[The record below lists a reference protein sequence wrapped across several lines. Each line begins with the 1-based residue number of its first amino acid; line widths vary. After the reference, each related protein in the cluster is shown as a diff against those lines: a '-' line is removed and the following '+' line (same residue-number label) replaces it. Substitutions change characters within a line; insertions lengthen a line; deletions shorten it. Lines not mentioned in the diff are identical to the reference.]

1 MLFVSVDPNR
11 DTPERIAAYLKG
23 FDPEFSGVTA
33 PDAELAPLLKA
44 LGVAVEKHE
53 HGGANYNVVHNSDD
67 LRDRPRTPQWIAVTT
82 RSARPRPSPPT
93 TCGSGSATGA
103 SRVARRMTCRLA
115 VATPAPEEPIS
126 AVIYRVARSERAW
139 LKRPLMGWFARTY
152 RVDIA
157 KRSTPISIATRRSTT
172 SSRAHCG
179 AARGRSRAIAS
190 TVVVA
195 RGRHSHRVRD
205 HRSDT
210 LLQAKGR
217 SYSLAA
223 LLGES
228 GAAVDALR
236 RRSYC
241 TIYLA
246 PHNYHRVHAPLGGA
260 LERTRYIPGR
270 RFSVSRATA
279 AAIDRL
285 FCRNERVACWF
296 DTGAGPMVVVLVGA
310 LNVSSVSTFNRGEIA
325 SGAAR
330 HWQEDPPVPIE
341 RGAEIGRFNL
351 GSTVIV
357 LFAPGAVRWDPRL
370 ADGIAVAMGTQLGRI
385 EDRAAQVD

>member
-1 MLFVSVDPNR
+1 MTAGWLLQHLLPK
-11 DTPERIAAYLKG
+11 DT
-23 FDPEFSGVTA
+23 
-33 PDAELAPLLKA
+33 
-44 LGVAVEKHE
+44 
-53 HGGANYNVVHNSDD
+53 
-67 LRDRPRTPQWIAVTT
+67 
-82 RSARPRPSPPT
+82 
-93 TCGSGSATGA
+93 
-103 SRVARRMTCRLA
+103 
-115 VATPAPEEPIS
+115 IS
-126 AVIYRVARSERAW
+126 AVIYRVARSERQW
-139 LKRPLMGWFARTY
+139 LVRPLTAWFARTY
-152 RVDIA
+152 GVDLSEA
-157 KRSTPISIATRRSTT
+157 QHPDLGGYRTFNDFFTRGLRS
-172 SSRAHCG
+172 G
-179 AARGRSRAIAS
+179 ARLLAGDRG
-190 TVVVA
+190 TVVSPA
-195 RGRHSHRVRD
+195 DGTLTQFGSID
-205 HRSDT
+205 ADT

-236 RRSYC
+236 GGSYC

-246 PHNYHRVHAPLGGA
+246 PHNYHRVHAPLGGV

-296 DTGAGPMVVVLVGA
+296 ATGAGPMVVVLVGA

-330 HWQEDPPVPIE
+330 QWREDPPVPVE

-370 ADGIAVAMGTQLGRI
+370 ADGVTVAMGMQLGRI
-385 EDRAAQVD
+385 DDRAAQVD